1 MTRRELRFADF
12 TLSLALDAEGG
23 LFSVTLPGLIPESL
37 DAHTLREATA
47 ELNRYPLAADS
58 CSEWTSKVWK
68 RLREIPWGSAMTYG
82 ELAVS
87 LGAPGAARAVAQ
99 ACARN
104 PRILA
109 VPCHRVIAE
118 SGIGGF
124 APGVAWK
131 ERLLELESE

>member
-1 MTRRELRFADF
+1 MTRSELRFSDLP
-12 TLSLALDAEGG
+12 LSLSLDAEGG
-23 LFSVTLPGLIPESL
+23 LVSVTLPKQIPASL
-37 DAHTLREATA
+37 DALTLREAMA

-58 CSEWTSKVWK
+58 CSEWTWKVWK
-68 RLREIPWGSAMTYG
+68 RLREIPWGSARTYG

-109 VPCHRVIAE
+109 VPCHRVIAD

-124 APGVAWK
+124 GPGVPWK

>member
-1 MTRRELRFADF
+1 MTRRELRVADL
-12 TLSLALDAEGG
+12 TLSLTLNAEGA
-23 LFSVTLPGLIPESL
+23 LVSVTLPPQVPGSL
-37 DAHTLREATA
+37 HAQTLREAMK
-47 ELNRYPLAADS
+47 ELNRYPLAADAHS
-58 CSEWTSKVWK
+58 DWAWRVWT

-87 LGAPGAARAVAQ
+87 MGTPGAARAVAQ

-104 PRILA
+104 PRLLA

-118 SGIGGF
+118 TGIGGF
-124 APGVAWK
+124 ALGIPWK

>member
-12 TLSLALDAEGG
+12 ALSVSLDAKGG
-23 LFSVTLPGLIPESL
+23 LVSVTLPKQIPGSL
-37 DAHTLREATA
+37 DALTLREAMA
-47 ELNRYPLAADS
+47 ELSRYPLATDS
-58 CSEWTSKVWK
+58 CSVWTWKVWN

-87 LGAPGAARAVAQ
+87 LRAPGAARAVAQ

-124 APGVAWK
+124 APGVPWK